1 MFTSQ
6 LQSCCFEFPATLEP
20 VEKKIKFLT
29 KMSVKFTVEEGKYM
43 KTQLPMPR
51 SKNDSKKKHQEKF
64 SKKMA
69 RISKMRQ
76 ISKHVFPR
84 NDTK

>member
-20 VEKKIKFLT
+20 VEKKIKYLT
-29 KMSVKFTVEEGKYM
+29 KMSVKFTVEEGKYT

-51 SKNDSKKKHQEKF
+51 SKNDSKKKASRKVF
-64 SKKMA
+64 KKNGKD
-69 RISKMRQ
+69 I
-76 ISKHVFPR
+76 
-84 NDTK
+84 